1 MILSFKCQTVSMYT
15 ICIFFFSIIIIKLM
29 FITFEGI
36 DGSGKTTQSE
46 LLADHFKQIRGENS
60 VVLTREPGGTDFAEN
75 IRGVLL
81 TNNIDPISELLLLIS
96 MRHEHMKKLI
106 LPALAEGKI
115 VICDRFIDS
124 TIAYQGYGF
133 GVNLKLIEDL
143 HRLAEIRYPDI
154 TFILDIDVEIGLS
167 RAKDRNKYEEMDVN
181 FYNKVR
187 KGFKEIAIKEPGRCH
202 VITEI
207 ETKSDN
213 QVHNEIIRLLGSH
226 FVTS

>member
-1 MILSFKCQTVSMYT
+1 MYT
-15 ICIFFFSIIIIKLM
+15 VCIFFFSIIKLM

-36 DGSGKTTQSE
+36 DGSGKTTQSK
-46 LLADHFKQIRGENS
+46 LLANHFKQIRGENS
-60 VVLTREPGGTDFAEN
+60 VVLTREPGGTDFAEK

-133 GVNLKLIEDL
+133 GVDLGLIRDL
-143 HRLAEIRYPDI
+143 HKLVEIKYPDI
-154 TFILDIDVEIGLS
+154 TFILDIDVKVGLS
-167 RAKDRNKYEEMDVN
+167 RAKDKNKYEEMNVN

-187 KGFKEIAIKEPGRCH
+187 KGFQKIAIKEPVRCN

-207 ETKSDN
+207 ETKNDN
-213 QVHNEIIRLLGSH
+213 QVHNEILDK
-226 FVTS
+226 VTIAKT

>member
-1 MILSFKCQTVSMYT
+1 
-15 ICIFFFSIIIIKLM
+15 M

-36 DGSGKTTQSE
+36 DGSGKTTQSK
-46 LLADHFKQIRGENS
+46 LLANHFKQIHGENN
-60 VVLTREPGGTDFAEN
+60 VVSTREPGGTDFAEK

-133 GVNLKLIEDL
+133 GVDLKRIEDL

-154 TFILDIDVEIGLS
+154 TFILDIDVKVGLG

-187 KGFKEIAIKEPGRCH
+187 KGFQEIAIKEPNRCN

-207 ETKSDN
+207 ETKNDN
-213 QVHNEIIRLLGSH
+213 QVHTEII
-226 FVTS
+226 TIAKI